1 MSKRVLIVGTG
12 LIGGSIGLALR
23 REGSAGLP
31 PSKAGATTVVG
42 IDASAANAAAA
53 LAAGALDE
61 VADDLGRGASDADVI
76 VVATPVGEI
85 LPTVERLAAHAKS
98 GAIVTD
104 VGSTKA
110 TICAEAER
118 LLGSQCSFIGGHPMA
133 GTEGE
138 GIASAHPD
146 LFDGALW
153 ILSPTHGTNS
163 EAYREVNSLVT
174 RLGAQT
180 LALDPDE
187 HDRLVALVSHLP
199 YAIATALMTLAAN
212 EGDPR
217 LFRAAAGSFR
227 DVTRTAG
234 SNPRIWRDIFST
246 NREAVLRELDQ
257 FSSSLDALRSVVAD
271 ERWEDFETLV
281 NGAREARRRFPV
293 KGERAPVD
301 PVVVEVGIPDRAGVL
316 AEVTTAVGE
325 GGINIEDLWV
335 DHTPAGGVLKL
346 LVDGHETADDT
357 SELLRRRG
365 FTTTIVEDR

>member
-1 MSKRVLIVGTG
+1 MNKRVLIVGTG

-23 REGSAGLP
+23 
-31 PSKAGATTVVG
+31 KAGGTTVVG
-42 IDASAANAAAA
+42 VDASESNAEAA

-61 VADDLGRGASDADVI
+61 VASDLAAGAADADII

-85 LPTVERLAAHAKS
+85 LSTVEQLARSAKP
-98 GAIVTD
+98 GVVVTD

-110 TICAEAER
+110 TIVMEAER
-118 LLGSQCSFIGGHPMA
+118 LLGEGRSFVGGHPMA

-138 GIASAHPD
+138 GVASARPD

-153 ILSPTHGTNS
+153 ILSPTKSTS
-163 EAYREVNSLVT
+163 SDAYRQVNSLVAK
-174 RLGAQT
+174 LGAQT
-180 LALDPDE
+180 LALEPGE

-199 YAIATALMTLAAN
+199 YAIATALMTLAAS
-212 EGDPR
+212 EGDAR

-234 SNPRIWRDIFST
+234 SNPRVWRDIFTT
-246 NREAVLRELDQ
+246 NRDAVLRELDQ
-257 FSSSLDALRSVVAD
+257 FSASLATLRATVADGRWDDFDALVGA
-271 ERWEDFETLV
+271 
-281 NGAREARRRFPV
+281 AREARRSFPV

-301 PVVVEVGIPDRAGVL
+301 PVTIEIGIPDRAGVL

-335 DHTPAGGVLKL
+335 DHTPAGGVLKI
-346 LVDGHETADDT
+346 LVDGHETAARASDM
-357 SELLRRRG
+357 LGRKG
-365 FTTTIVEDR
+365 FRTTIVEDR

>member
-1 MSKRVLIVGTG
+1 MSERVLIVGTG

-23 REGSAGLP
+23 KSGG
-31 PSKAGATTVVG
+31 TTVVG
-42 IDASAANAAAA
+42 VDASPINGEAA

-61 VADDLGRGASDADVI
+61 VARDLRGGAAEADIV

-85 LPTVERLAAHAKS
+85 LRTVAELADATKE
-98 GAIVTD
+98 GAVVTD

-110 TICAEAER
+110 TIVAEAER
-118 LLGSQCSFIGGHPMA
+118 LLGPRRAFVGGHPMA

-138 GIASAHPD
+138 GIASARPD

-153 ILSPTHGTNS
+153 ILSPTNATDS
-163 EAYREVNSLVT
+163 DAYRRINLLVT
-174 RLGAQT
+174 KLGAQT
-180 LALDPDE
+180 LALEPAE

-199 YAIATALMTLAAN
+199 YAIATALMAVAAK

-234 SNPRIWRDIFST
+234 SNPRVWRDIFTT
-246 NREAVLRELDQ
+246 NADAVLRELDQ
-257 FSSSLDALRSVVAD
+257 FSSSLATLRAAIADGRWDEFDALVQS
-271 ERWEDFETLV
+271 
-281 NGAREARRRFPV
+281 ARDARRRFPV

-301 PVVVEVGIPDRAGVL
+301 PVVLEVAILDRAGAL
-316 AEVTTAVGE
+316 ADVTTAVGE

-346 LVDGHETADDT
+346 LVDGRDTAARAA
-357 SELLRRRG
+357 ELLGRRG
-365 FTTTIVEDR
+365 FRTTTVEDR